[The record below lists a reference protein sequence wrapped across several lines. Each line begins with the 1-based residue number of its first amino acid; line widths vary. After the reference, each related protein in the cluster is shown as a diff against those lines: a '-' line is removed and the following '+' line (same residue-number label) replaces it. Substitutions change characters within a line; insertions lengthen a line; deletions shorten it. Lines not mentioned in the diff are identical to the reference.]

1 MKNGLL
7 PGRPVPGVQQ
17 APRPAS
23 FPAAGSQAPEERGIS
38 NLERV
43 PSRLQGMHVKL
54 ETAYFLSG
62 PSVQLFK
69 QTVFAR
75 LIIDEAS
82 SCISCTVL
90 LV

>member
-1 MKNGLL
+1 MGFCLEDLCLVCSRHPGLPPSL
-7 PGRPVPGVQQ
+7 LLE
-17 APRPAS
+17 AKLL
-23 FPAAGSQAPEERGIS
+23 APEERGIS
-38 NLERV
+38 NLERI
-43 PSRLQGMHVKL
+43 PSLLQGVHVKL

-69 QTVFAR
+69 QTVFAQ